1 MWFGNPLVE
10 RIETGQVNGL
20 RPALVTLNQSPNMI
34 KIVESK
40 LFDTCVLFLFLEVL
54 QKYNYFR
61 ACQVTKNHIDVK
73 KLEMSEVRSPIWAVR
88 SQNLHLTS
96 DSEAV

>member
-10 RIETGQVNGL
+10 RIEAGQVNGL

-40 LFDTCVLFLFLEVL
+40 LFDTCVLFLFLEGL
-54 QKYNYFR
+54 QKYDYFC
-61 ACQVTKNHIDVK
+61 ACQVVEDHIGVK
-73 KLEMSEVRSPIWAVR
+73 KVGEDR
-88 SQNLHLTS
+88 SQIENLKFSVRGQRSTLF
-96 DSEAV
+96 